1 MKKGEKRKLL
11 ILMTGFVLYLSIG
24 ALIFKAVESK
34 GEDGEARMTN
44 VYERLKSE
52 ENLTRAEFKNYIKEI
67 QVIYITT
74 SHGSKWT
81 FYSSLYFCGS
91 VVTTIGKSS
100 RTEDREVTRFR
111 IHLHLTF

>member
-11 ILMTGFVLYLSIG
+11 ILMTCFVLYLSIG

-34 GEDGEARMTN
+34 GEDGETKMTN

-52 ENLTRAEFKNYIKEI
+52 KNLTREEFKDYIKEI
-67 QVIYITT
+67 QTIYKIT

-100 RTEDREVTRFR
+100 HTEMRSG
-111 IHLHLTF
+111 